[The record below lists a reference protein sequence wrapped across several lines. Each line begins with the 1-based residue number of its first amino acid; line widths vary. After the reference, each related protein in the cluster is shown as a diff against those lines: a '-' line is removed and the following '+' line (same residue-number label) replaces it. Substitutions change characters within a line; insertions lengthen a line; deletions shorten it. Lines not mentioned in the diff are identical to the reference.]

1 MTKGNIKANLV
12 NLFLVFTFFS
22 CDLNKDKLT
31 VISGKVINPIGE
43 TIEINGPG
51 IMEDGTITSTMLWTT
66 NIDEDGSFSDTLN
79 LKNSAY
85 YYFIHGRERIQLF
98 LEPGNNLS
106 IDLDANEFDES
117 ITFSGSG
124 MENNTFLKEKF
135 LFQEKNPVNVI
146 EVSKLESVDYI
157 NTIDSLKK
165 SNYEFTNKYSS
176 ISNEFRALEFKNI
189 DYSYLE
195 FIQRYPLYHEFYA
208 KKQAVYSDS
217 FMKPLELID
226 YTNEQDYLLY
236 PTFKQL
242 VISHYQNI
250 LDKSEDIEADLNE
263 LNLSKSKLIKKDL
276 VGRGVYNLS
285 AGNTRNKDIYLSLV
299 GLTKEFKLTGEDS
312 LISTKLI
319 NKFNTLSKLDKGMK
333 SPEFTD
339 FENFKGGN
347 TSLSDLRGKYVYID
361 VWATWCGPCIR
372 EIPSLQKIEKEYH
385 DKNIYFV
392 SLSIDERNRPKY
404 NYEAWRKMIIERE
417 LTGIQLFADNAW
429 KTEFTTAYGIDSIP
443 RFLLID
449 PDGNIV
455 SGNAPR
461 PSDPALVDLFNSLG
475 I

>member
-22 CDLNKDKLT
+22 CDLNNDKLT
-31 VISGKVINPIGE
+31 VISGKVFNPIGE

-51 IMEDGTITSTMLWTT
+51 IMEDGTINSTMLWTT
-66 NIDEDGSFSDTLN
+66 NIDKDGSFSDTLN
-79 LKNSAY
+79 LKKSAY

-98 LEPGNNLS
+98 LEPGNNLM

-135 LFQEKNPVNVI
+135 LFQEKNPLNVI
-146 EVSKLESVDYI
+146 EVSKLESVEYI

-165 SNYEFTNKYSS
+165 SNYKFTNKYSS
-176 ISNEFRALEFKNI
+176 ISSQFKALELKNI
-189 DYSYLE
+189 DYTYLQ

-226 YTNEQDYLLY
+226 YTNEEDYLLY

-263 LNLSKSKLIKKDL
+263 LNLSESKLIKKDL
-276 VGRGVYNLS
+276 VAQGVYYLS
-285 AGNTRNKDIYLSLV
+285 AGNTRNKDVYVSLV
-299 GLTKEFKLTGEDS
+299 SLTKEFKSTGEDS
-312 LISTKLI
+312 LINSQLI

-339 FENFKGGN
+339 FENFKGGS
-347 TSLSDLRGKYVYID
+347 TSLSDLIGKYVYID

-385 DKNIYFV
+385 NKNIYFV
-392 SLSIDERNRPKY
+392 SLSIDDRNRPKY

-429 KTEFTTAYGIDSIP
+429 KTEFTAAYGIDSIP

-461 PSDPALVDLFNSLG
+461 PSDPALVELFTSLG